1 MRLVSAACEHRTRD
15 MTSHDVHPSCIP
27 SGSSG
32 ALTIES
38 WDSCRGT
45 PLFQDLTNN
54 TGCCLATGKPG
65 VCDLCSHVF
74 TCAPPNKSPF
84 AWGIVVALIGDILIS
99 FGLALQKVAH
109 NKVEQRKGKTL
120 LSEDGQTSDGRPVK
134 KEPTHTSDPVWWL
147 GVAIQIVSEVGN
159 FAAYGDPSTP
169 AAVVASLGC
178 ISVIANWAI
187 SAFWLKE
194 GLRLRD
200 VFGVALVVLGVV
212 LIIVFVPKDPV
223 GGTLNLLPCPIV
235 FVLGNVSEHT
245 CEYPASWPNG
255 DTFSSPH
262 ETGVAVCKSRGLLA
276 VGSIYFYFIQ
286 PIWLVFMCLSLA
298 LLAWLLVYTRRY
310 KPKNFLPYIG
320 IADIMGGYTVCSAVC
335 VSSFFFER
343 ILAKQNIYVGAEPA
357 LWVAII
363 VLAATCVLQLQFI
376 NSALALND
384 AGVVIP
390 THYVL
395 FTIVSIICPS
405 VLYQQLTLDP
415 ELLPMSPMLML
426 FMFLFGVAACFGGVW
441 LIVAGKKPQEAAKPG
456 GTAELGGA
464 LAGVELESVVD
475 SEADSSANGSP
486 NGSPKRKPLPQ
497 EQTEQT
503 PPPPIPAEPEGSR
516 SRRASREMNGGGG
529 TMKEAV

>member
-1 MRLVSAACEHRTRD
+1 
-15 MTSHDVHPSCIP
+15 MTSHDGHPSCIP
-27 SGSSG
+27 PNLGSSG

-38 WDSCRGT
+38 WESCRGT
-45 PLFQDLTNN
+45 TLFQELTNN
-54 TGCCLATGKPG
+54 TGCCMATGKPG

-74 TCAPPNKSPF
+74 TCAKPNTSPF

-109 NKVEQRKGKTL
+109 NKVEQRKGRTL
-120 LSEDGQTSDGRPVK
+120 LSENGQTSDGLPVK

-245 CEYPASWPNG
+245 CEYPASWPIG

-262 ETGVAVCKSRGLLA
+262 ASGVAVCKERGLLA
-276 VGSIYFYFIQ
+276 VGSIYFYFVQ

-343 ILAKQNIYVGAEPA
+343 IIAKQNIYVGAEPA

-441 LIVAGKKPQEAAKPG
+441 LIVAGKKPQVAAKPG
-456 GTAELGGA
+456 GTTEHGGA
-464 LAGVELESVVD
+464 LAGVELESVGEGDSVVTD
-475 SEADSSANGSP
+475 SESANGSP

-497 EQTEQT
+497 EQTPQT
-503 PPPPIPAEPEGSR
+503 PPPQIPAEPGGSR
-516 SRRASREMNGGGG
+516 SRRAAREMNGGGD
-529 TMKEAV
+529 TISDAI